1 VVGNQLSSNV
11 NSSNLQAQG
20 EASGAKNLLGA
31 GLSLASL
38 AAGGGGGFGGLGSA
52 LSQGASSAYG
62 TLQGMPW
69 QQANTGQWGS
79 SFQGP
84 VR

>member
-31 GLSLASL
+31 GLSLASM
-38 AAGGGGGFGGLGSA
+38 AMGMPPGMAGGLGSSLGN
-52 LSQGASSAYG
+52 LSSSTGFGNLFMGGGSPSGYG
-62 TLQGMPW
+62 
-69 QQANTGQWGS
+69 
-79 SFQGP
+79 
-84 VR
+84 R